1 MLLWPPPKKTSKTQ
15 WNPEF
20 KILALNIKNSFCSEK
35 KVLEICHLKFLT
47 CDILISLACKYMTVS
62 GLHLSLCACMYV
74 CVRERLWEKK
84 NIIISFLSSL
94 VTQEL
99 CLFCVNSF
107 GTKEQIL
114 ILTAKSQ
121 TYGSYFVLSHR
132 YILNVQIFA
141 CTCIICISRLTY
153 LEIVNIHF
161 SVVMEFT

>member
-47 CDILISLACKYMTVS
+47 CDILISQACKYMTVS
-62 GLHLSLCACMYV
+62 GLHLSLCACM
-74 CVRERLWEKK
+74 CVWERECERKK

-99 CLFCVNSF
+99 RLFYVNSL

-114 ILTAKSQ
+114 IITAKSH